1 MKLYVLRA
9 TVDVG
14 YECPEDGWQDICT
27 RYEDVE
33 FSFDREGLDAK
44 AADLTAGHTQNH
56 DCFCTAARANAL
68 RALHA
73 NHDNH
78 RYTYSVVDVSDLLSS
93 I

>member
-14 YECPEDGWQDICT
+14 YRCPDEGWQDLGK

-33 FSFDREGLDAK
+33 FSLAREDLDAK
-44 AADLTAGHTQNH
+44 AEDLNLGFRV
-56 DCFCTAARANAL
+56 DDGFWSDRRAEQL
-68 RALHA
+68 RTLHSDY
-73 NHDNH
+73 DNH
-78 RYTYSVVDVSDLLSS
+78 HYTYSVVDVSDLLSP